1 MARGIFAKLALTNLK
16 NNRKTYFPYVLTSML
31 TVMMYYIMDAL
42 YESPDILGGRVQE
55 LLQFAM
61 PVIAVFAVIFLFY
74 TNSFLIRRRKKEIG
88 VYHVLGMGKRHIA
101 KMFFMETLITT
112 AVSIVGG
119 LLAGIIFSKLSY
131 LGLLKILHF
140 EVGLKFSVSV
150 SSIWKTVILFV
161 VIFSMTLIYNLLQ
174 IKLSNTMGLLLG
186 GKKGEK
192 EPKTKWLM
200 TIFGVT
206 ALVVAYYIALTT
218 ESPMEALS
226 SFFVAVVLVIL
237 GTYALFVAGSVAF
250 LKILRKNKK
259 FYYNSKHFTAVSG
272 MIYRMKQN
280 AVGLANICILST
292 MVLVMISTT
301 VCLYTGM
308 EDILNTRFPMD
319 YAIESVGGTDEW
331 DDMLDKIVEEECEKA
346 KVTRSKDFRYH
357 YGSVVGKRT
366 GNKFDLRESGNYS
379 PNEISSIY
387 SITIASVGEYN
398 RVEQTNETLSDG
410 EALVFGGKK
419 VYDADT
425 ITLGEKTYRVKKAG
439 KDCTLGEETFQGSM
453 PSYCII
459 LPKLSDVSEILTYV
473 QEESL
478 KTSKMQPEWIRY
490 ITNLRYRIGL
500 DMEGSKEACKEA
512 RDGIKARIDSEFGT
526 FDMENDI
533 STESKEDS
541 RESFFELYGV
551 LFFIGI
557 YLGALFLMATV
568 LIIYYKQISEGY
580 DDRERYQIMQ
590 NVGMSK
596 REVKRSIRSQ
606 VLMVFFLPLLMAGL
620 HIAMA
625 FPIITKLMKAF
636 NMTNTHLF
644 AGCTLA
650 TVGVFAVFYGIVYA
664 VTARE
669 YYRIVN

>member
-55 LLQFAM
+55 ILQFAT
-61 PVIAVFAVIFLFY
+61 PVITVFAIIFLFY
-74 TNSFLIRRRKKEIG
+74 TNSFLIKRRKKEIG

-101 KMFFMETLITT
+101 KMFLMETLITT

-140 EVGLKFSVSV
+140 EVGLTFSISV
-150 SSIWKTVILFV
+150 SSIGKTVILFI

-174 IKLSNTMGLLLG
+174 IRLSNTMELLLG

-200 TIFGVT
+200 TIFGVA
-206 ALVVAYYIALTT
+206 ALAVAYYIALTT
-218 ESPMEALS
+218 ESPMDALMK
-226 SFFVAVVLVIL
+226 FFVAVILVIL

-280 AVGLANICILST
+280 AVGLANICIFST

-301 VCLYTGM
+301 VCLYMGM
-308 EDILNTRFPMD
+308 EDILDTRFPMD

-331 DDMLDKIVEEECEKA
+331 DDKLDAIVNEECEKA
-346 KVTRSKDFRYH
+346 QVTRSKDFRYH
-357 YGSVVGKRT
+357 YGSIVGKKT

-379 PNEISSIY
+379 PDEINSVY
-387 SITIASVGEYN
+387 SLTIASVGEYN

-410 EALVFGGKK
+410 EVLVFGGKE
-419 VYDADT
+419 VYDADA
-425 ITLGEKTYRVKKAG
+425 ITLGEHTYRVKKAG
-439 KDCTLGEETFQGSM
+439 KECTLGEETFQGSM
-453 PSYCII
+453 PSYCVI
-459 LPKLSDVSEILTYV
+459 LPELSDVSEILAYV

-478 KTSKMQPEWIRY
+478 KTSKMSPEWIRR
-490 ITNLRYRIGL
+490 ITSLRYRIGL
-500 DMEGSKEACKEA
+500 DMEGDEEDCKEA
-512 RDGIKARIDSEFGT
+512 RKVIKERIGSEFGT
-526 FDMENDI
+526 FDTEHDI
-533 STESKEDS
+533 IIESREDS
-541 RESFFELYGV
+541 KASFFELYGV

-606 VLMVFFLPLLMAGL
+606 VLMVFFLPLLVAGL